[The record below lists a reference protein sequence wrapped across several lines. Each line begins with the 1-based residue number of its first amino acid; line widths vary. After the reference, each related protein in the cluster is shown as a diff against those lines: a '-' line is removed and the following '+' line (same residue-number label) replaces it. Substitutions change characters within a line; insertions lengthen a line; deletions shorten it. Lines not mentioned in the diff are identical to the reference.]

1 MCINLHNG
9 ISTSVTVFILFAI
22 DWELLAVTVFMS
34 RKRERGEGRSFPM
47 PDEKNK
53 PAIIIKKVV
62 ELWLLNL

>member
-22 DWELLAVTVFMS
+22 DWELLAVTVVMS
-34 RKRERGEGRSFPM
+34 RKRERRRRSFPM